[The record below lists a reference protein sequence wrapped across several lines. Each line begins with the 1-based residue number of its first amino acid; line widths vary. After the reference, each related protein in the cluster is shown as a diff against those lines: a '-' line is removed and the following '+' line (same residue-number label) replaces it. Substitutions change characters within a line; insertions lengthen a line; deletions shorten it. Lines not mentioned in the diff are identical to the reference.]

1 MNNEIAKAKKMGY
14 VATLFGR
21 RRYLPDINHSNY
33 NLRSFAERTAI
44 NTPIQ
49 GTAADIIKIA
59 MLKVNTA
66 LRTAKVKSRVLL
78 QVHDELVLEVT
89 DEEKE
94 QVAALVKQAMESAVE
109 LKVPLVAETAL
120 GKTWAQAK

>member
-1 MNNEIAKAKKMGY
+1 MGY